1 MHFPSKFI
9 ALCLIVSMIETSVWA
24 IPKRPG
30 GAPCEIPPL
39 SWEGDTIPPVSFT
52 VTTIENGIE
61 NSCLFDNRSYSA
73 QGFAIWQNVGYRL
86 YDTGLCQTYDMSDP
100 DSLSRIA
107 TFELGSRMPRNHS
120 NCAQFGQDED
130 GAPLLYVSGL
140 RSKCFVERIT
150 PEGSTLVQII
160 TLLPLEVFNVS
171 SVMNIICGDDG
182 FLWAFGSS
190 LSPNGLTFA
199 KFRKPDISEGDV
211 YLSGLDLIDCWT
223 EDGYVYSKSVWQ
235 GGKVYDGRLYFV
247 FGTGT
252 SNRHIV
258 IYDTTTHEKVADI
271 DLNSFI
277 RHELEDCEILP
288 EGIFVV
294 TNGGRN
300 SYLIKP
306 EQDSPGPLTP

>member
-1 MHFPSKFI
+1 M
-9 ALCLIVSMIETSVWA
+9 IVSLIETNAWA
-24 IPKRPG
+24 VSERIG
-30 GAPCEIPPL
+30 GEVCEI
-39 SWEGDTIPPVSFT
+39 SSHACEVDTIPPTALSVKK
-52 VTTIENGIE
+52 IGNGID
-61 NSCLFDNRSYSA
+61 NSCQFNNLNYSG

-86 YDTGLCQTYDMSDP
+86 YDSGLCQTYDMSNL

-107 TFELGSRMPRNHS
+107 TFELGSRMNSNHS
-120 NCAQFGQDED
+120 NCAQFGHDEE

-171 SVMNIICGDDG
+171 RVMNIICGDDG
-182 FLWAFGSS
+182 YLWAFGSS

-199 KFRKPDISEGDV
+199 KFRRPDISEGDI
-211 YLSGLDLIDCWT
+211 YLSGLDLIDSWT
-223 EDGYVYSKSVWQ
+223 EEGYVYSKSVWQ

-247 FGTGT
+247 FGTRT
-252 SNRHIV
+252 SDRHIV
-258 IYDTTTHEKVADI
+258 IYDTTTHDKVSDI
-271 DLNSFI
+271 DLNSI
-277 RHELEDCEILP
+277 IPHELEDCEILP

-294 TNGGRN
+294 TNGGSH

-306 EQDSPGPLTP
+306 EQDSSDPLTP